1 MMIYWIILSFI
12 TAFVVVLFGTPSL
25 IKVAKL
31 KRLVDEPSEE
41 RKVHSRSIPTIGGI
55 MIFAAFIF
63 SVCLWYPE
71 SMKNMASG
79 LNDLKYLIA
88 TLIILFFVG
97 IKDDIIG
104 TAPIYKLVAHLIVGF
119 IIVLM
124 ADIRIESMHG
134 LFGMDETLPAWASI
148 LLTMFV
154 YVVVVNA
161 FNLIDGV
168 DGLAAGTGFIITLF
182 YTFWF
187 YHLDQPDLA
196 LISMALSGS
205 LAGFLI
211 FNFNPARIFMGD
223 SGSLIIGAI
232 VVVLTIR
239 AIEVQPSETGMFAGV
254 STPVLAMA
262 ALSYP
267 LIDTLRVFT
276 IRAIQGRSP
285 MSADRNHIHHRLMDY
300 GIGHKKTVFILYAF
314 TAIVMASAMF
324 NPIKNPTLNFTSTFA
339 LVGLMVLLIFLFT
352 RTKKA

>member
-1 MMIYWIILSFI
+1 MIYWIILSFF
-12 TAFVVVLFGTPSL
+12 TAFAVVLFGTPSL

-41 RKVHSRSIPTIGGI
+41 RKVHTRSVPTIGGI

-71 SMKNMASG
+71 SMKNIASG

-88 TLIILFFVG
+88 TLIVLFFVG

-104 TAPIYKLVAHLIVGF
+104 TAPIYKLIAHLIVGF
-119 IIVLM
+119 IIVMM

-134 LFGMDETLPAWASI
+134 LFGMTETLPAWASI
-148 LLTMFV
+148 MLTMFV

-168 DGLAAGTGFIITLF
+168 DGLAGGTGFIITLF

-239 AIEVQPSETGMFAGV
+239 AIEVQPAADSMFASV

-262 ALSYP
+262 CLSYP

-276 IRAIQGRSP
+276 IRAIKGKSP
-285 MSADRNHIHHRLMDY
+285 MSADRNHIHHRLMDA
-300 GIGHKKTVFILYAF
+300 GFGHKKTVFTLYAF
-314 TAIVMASAMF
+314 TCLIISTALFSPF
-324 NPIKNPTLNFTSTFA
+324 SNPTWSFILSSLAVAFT
-339 LVGLMVLLIFLFT
+339 VLIIFVFT
-352 RTKKA
+352 RKSK